1 MAANLTA
8 YGPSGG
14 VAFQAQQ
21 SSNQL
26 NLGAGTTA
34 IALGTEIFDL
44 GGNFASSTFTAP
56 VTGKY
61 QLNYQ
66 IRLQNVDSANPY
78 VYPRISTSNRDY
90 ENIWT
95 TSKFSADM
103 DYMCLGVY
111 IVADMDASDTAVAQV
126 NIQGGTAQ
134 TDTEQTS
141 CYFSGFLIG

>member
-1 MAANLTA
+1 MAAHLTSL
-8 YGPSGG
+8 GPQGG
-14 VAFQAQQ
+14 VAFQTQQ
-21 SSNQL
+21 SSSQL
-26 NLGAGTTA
+26 NLGTGITA
-34 IALGTEIFDL
+34 IVLGTEIFDL

-66 IRLQNVDSANPY
+66 IRLQNLDTASAY
-78 VYPRISTSNRDY
+78 CYPRISTSNRDY
-90 ENIWT
+90 ENIWST
-95 TSKFSADM
+95 NRFSADV

>member
-21 SSNQL
+21 SSNQT
-26 NLGAGTTA
+26 NLGSGTTA

-66 IRLQNVDSANPY
+66 MRLQNVDSASAY
-78 VYPRISTSNRDY
+78 WYPRISTSNRTY
-90 ENIWT
+90 ENIWST
-95 TSKFSADM
+95 DRFSGDLA
-103 DYMCLGVY
+103 YMCLGVS
-111 IVADMDASDTAVAQV
+111 IVADMDASDTAVAQINV
-126 NIQGGTAQ
+126 WGGTAQ
-134 TDTEQTS
+134 SDTEQTS
-141 CYFSGFLIG
+141 VYFSGFLIG